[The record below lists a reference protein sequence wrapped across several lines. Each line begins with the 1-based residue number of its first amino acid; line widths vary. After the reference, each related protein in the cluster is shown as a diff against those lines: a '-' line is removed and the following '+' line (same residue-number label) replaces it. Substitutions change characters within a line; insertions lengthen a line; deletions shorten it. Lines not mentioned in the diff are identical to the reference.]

1 MSKFSFTKHY
11 KVALIIPAVIAVV
24 CLVLSLFGQGM
35 NLGIDFT
42 GGSLLTYDMG
52 GEFDM
57 NKVDEAVKAAG
68 ITEYQAVK
76 SGVDVQ
82 DTLQIR
88 LKSDMSTG
96 RQAVRGVP
104 GRELH
109 QSGLRGRN
117 RGSRPDCQ
125 RVLLGA
131 DRGRVH
137 VDLRGHTI

>member
-68 ITEYQAVK
+68 ITEYQA
-76 SGVDVQ
+76 
-82 DTLQIR
+82 
-88 LKSDMSTG
+88 
-96 RQAVRGVP
+96 A
-104 GRELH
+104 
-109 QSGLRGRN
+109 GLACAALWVVCASLPKPPRA
-117 RGSRPDCQ
+117 
-125 RVLLGA
+125 GA
-131 DRGRVH
+131 WP
-137 VDLRGHTI
+137 

>member
-1 MSKFSFTKHY
+1 M
-11 KVALIIPAVIAVV
+11 

-76 SGVDVQ
+76 SGMDVQ

-88 LKSDMSTG
+88 LKSG
-96 RQAVRGVP
+96 
-104 GRELH
+104 H
-109 QSGLRGRN
+109 
-117 RGSRPDCQ
+117 
-125 RVLLGA
+125 
-131 DRGRVH
+131 VH
-137 VDLRGHTI
+137 